1 MDRPLPF
8 LLTSGPEVLVVGTWK
23 GQQYTQHGRPLAA
36 LQVLSQSGT
45 LPLGSFCLWLILVGL
60 AVEAQKGMLG

>member
-1 MDRPLPF
+1 M
-8 LLTSGPEVLVVGTWK
+8 K
-23 GQQYTQHGRPLAA
+23 GQQHTQHGRPLAA

-60 AVEAQKGMLG
+60 AVEAQKGMLGQDNAGRAVHRAVIH